1 MLERRGKMIKYNAE
15 GIGELEIENGVIGAK
30 RGVEIN
36 MFHRQYTIDVLFYI
50 ERTDEGKIIPIK
62 QPVIEAYHDFFKY
75 INDRIKEAED
85 AILEYYRSEV
95 KERFEEGYYEQYTEI
110 TNLEELVEQ
119 NKIVLKNVLF
129 GFYNKRKKRVRYGL
143 LFDCEWN
150 IDDGLGIRYD
160 GNIAEIGTSD
170 VVL

>member
-1 MLERRGKMIKYNAE
+1 M
-15 GIGELEIENGVIGAK
+15 
-30 RGVEIN
+30 
-36 MFHRQYTIDVLFYI
+36 
-50 ERTDEGKIIPIK
+50 
-62 QPVIEAYHDFFKY
+62 
-75 INDRIKEAED
+75 
-85 AILEYYRSEV
+85 

-110 TNLEELVEQ
+110 ANLEELIEQ